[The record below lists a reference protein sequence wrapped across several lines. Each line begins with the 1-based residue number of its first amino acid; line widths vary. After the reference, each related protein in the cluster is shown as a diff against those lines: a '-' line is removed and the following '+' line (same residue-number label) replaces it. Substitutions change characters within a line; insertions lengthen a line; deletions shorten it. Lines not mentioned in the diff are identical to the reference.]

1 MKNLVCGLW
10 DEKGFILIAICVH
23 KEPGKNRNRSM
34 KNKELANQFYKEK
47 DAESLG
53 FQRVNKLGSDKI
65 SITIQMV
72 KDAIK
77 MGFELDY
84 VS

>member
-1 MKNLVCGLW
+1 
-10 DEKGFILIAICVH
+10 
-23 KEPGKNRNRSM
+23 M
-34 KNKELANQFYKEK
+34 KNKELANQFYKKK

-53 FQRVNKLGSDKI
+53 FQRVNQLGSDKI

-77 MGFELDY
+77 TGFELDY
-84 VS
+84 VSCL